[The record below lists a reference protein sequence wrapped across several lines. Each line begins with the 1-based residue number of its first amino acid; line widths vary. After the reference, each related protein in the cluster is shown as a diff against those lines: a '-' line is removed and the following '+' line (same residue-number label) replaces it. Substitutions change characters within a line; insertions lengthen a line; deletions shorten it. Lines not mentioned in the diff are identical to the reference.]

1 MSVQQEMQ
9 QIVPGLVWNQDKYNK
24 AVKDNTYV
32 YVRSQTEIAEGE
44 ANAVSNDGKGI
55 KKTWQRKLSNAPKV
69 WKVNANYVVDTQYRI
84 CGDFTQVAA
93 ALFFAG
99 QFQNYDLAVQ
109 YLQSSP
115 TVLHS
120 GNYLNNP
127 LFEQEEKK
135 TATDN
140 LEKKTSRYRLEDII
154 LFSKHIK
161 SVQRPSEIV
170 NAQGNVSVSPR
181 TKRNK
186 HVSLADKINKANAE
200 GKILD
205 ISKMKENGSESRSK
219 PQLKAGS
226 KSLLRNTTNFPF
238 LFSNKVEPLQ
248 YAIKLLYGDA
258 GLVTYAGDVEELRQK
273 LSSGKPSVSAPA
285 PVVSNPSMPLP
296 MAKTPVFSAR

>member
-9 QIVPGLVWNQDKYNK
+9 PIAPGLVWTTDKYNK

-32 YVRSQTEIAEGE
+32 YVRSQAEIAEGE
-44 ANAVSNDGKGI
+44 ANAAANDGKGI
-55 KKTWQRKLSNAPKV
+55 KKTGQRKLSNAPKV
-69 WKVNANYVVDTQYRI
+69 WKVNTNYLVDTKYRI
-84 CGDFTQVAA
+84 CGDFAQVAA
-93 ALFFAG
+93 ALYYAG
-99 QFQNYDLAVQ
+99 QFESSELAGQ

-120 GNYLNNP
+120 GNYQNNQ
-127 LFEQEEKK
+127 LFTQEEQK
-135 TATDN
+135 TANDN
-140 LEKKTSRYRLEDII
+140 REKKTSRYRLEDII

-170 NAQGNVSVSPR
+170 NAEGNVSVSPR

-186 HVSLADKINKANAE
+186 PVSLADKINKAMAE

-219 PQLKAGS
+219 PPLKEGS
-226 KSLLRNTTNFPF
+226 KSLLRNTTNLPF

-273 LSSGKPSVSAPA
+273 LSSGKVPSVSAP
-285 PVVSNPSMPLP
+285 VVGNPSMPLP